1 MKTNEFNVKKTD
13 KIVTENIDQFNPE
26 EPMSSSVTVQGYG
39 TMNLSTLMRNVA
51 SIIKQLGEL
60 QDDPADFRRLNY
72 ELYNNGVLQA
82 KIKALVTALDQLQ
95 EIKRKGGKRS
105 VNIQREANQVRG
117 SEPMPKKQK
126 PSNGPSSPH
135 PYKGRLVGEAEQ
147 QQALPVDL
155 VKINKAIQQLESRN
169 YFTPQ
174 EADEMRRAVQAIA
187 SGRSTVFPERL
198 LQLLTT
204 VA

>member
-1 MKTNEFNVKKTD
+1 M
-13 KIVTENIDQFNPE
+13 
-26 EPMSSSVTVQGYG
+26 
-39 TMNLSTLMRNVA
+39 
-51 SIIKQLGEL
+51 
-60 QDDPADFRRLNY
+60 
-72 ELYNNGVLQA
+72 
-82 KIKALVTALDQLQ
+82 
-95 EIKRKGGKRS
+95 
-105 VNIQREANQVRG
+105 
-117 SEPMPKKQK
+117 
-126 PSNGPSSPH
+126 
-135 PYKGRLVGEAEQ
+135 VGEAEQ

>member
-1 MKTNEFNVKKTD
+1 MGEEIADFD
-13 KIVTENIDQFNPE
+13 AQ
-26 EPMSSSVTVQGYG
+26 EPMSSLVAVQGYG
-39 TMNLSTLMRNVA
+39 TMNLASLMRNVA
-51 SIIKQLGEL
+51 STIKQFGEL
-60 QDDPADFRRLNY
+60 RNDPASFRRLNY
-72 ELYNNGVLQA
+72 ELYDSGVLQA
-82 KIKALVTALDQLQ
+82 KLKALITALDQLQ

-126 PSNGPSSPH
+126 PSKGPSSPH

-147 QQALPVDL
+147 QQELPVDL

-169 YFTPQ
+169 YFTPE
-174 EADEMRRAVQAIA
+174 EADEMRRAIQAIA